1 MFWRTVKSAT
11 NNVLLQNTITTEE
24 WFDQFHQVCNSDIV
38 NDIDV
43 NATDEPLINAGNES
57 AVLDE
62 VITQLEVQDAIK
74 ALKNYQAPGPDG

>member
-1 MFWRTVKSAT
+1 M
-11 NNVLLQNTITTEE
+11 
-24 WFDQFHQVCNSDIV
+24 CNGDIG